1 MAGSLARGG
10 RRTDPFTWPGSLRR
24 LLIEEAKGSTRD
36 IARRVEYYN
45 NETCKSL
52 RWREKK
58 NVAVIG
64 QASAYIL
71 AGRYLLVHGMV
82 DEMVEPQYCVVEVPT
97 GLLYGRDVP
106 TV

>member
-10 RRTDPFTWPGSLRR
+10 RRTDPFTCPGSLRR

-64 QASAYIL
+64 QASGL
-71 AGRYLLVHGMV
+71 HLGR
-82 DEMVEPQYCVVEVPT
+82 EVPA
-97 GLLYGRDVP
+97 GPWHGRRDG
-106 TV
+106 